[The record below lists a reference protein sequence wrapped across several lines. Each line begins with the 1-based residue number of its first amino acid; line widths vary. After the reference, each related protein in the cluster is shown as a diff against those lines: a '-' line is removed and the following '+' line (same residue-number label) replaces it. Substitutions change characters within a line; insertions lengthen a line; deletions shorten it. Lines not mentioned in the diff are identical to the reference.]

1 MPEPENLT
9 VLGLMS
15 GTSLDGVDLAL
26 CQFKV
31 EDQVAIYEPIKTR
44 TISYPYYLREKLE
57 DAIQIDPGD
66 LHQLDQELGSYYAG
80 LIREFLSDCK
90 VKPDLISS
98 HGHTILH
105 QPDKGITMQI
115 GDGKV
120 MATKTGITVINDFRS
135 QDVSKGGQ
143 GAPLVPVGDRDL
155 FGAYDMCLNLGGIA
169 NLSFEQSGQR
179 IACDIS
185 PCNMALN
192 TVASWINI
200 DFDDK
205 GQLASEG
212 KLNNDLLDRLNA
224 LEYYHAPPP
233 KSLGKEWFVRSFL
246 PEIRKT
252 EISIR
257 DLLHTINVHISDQ
270 VANFINGQPGNGIRT
285 LVTGGGAYNQS
296 LMKLIQNKCNSEL
309 FIPDEQLIDFKEA
322 IIFAYLGFLKYQE
335 RVNVLASCT
344 GAASDTS
351 AGMINQPN

>member
-1 MPEPENLT
+1 MPAPGNLT

-26 CQFKV
+26 CHFK
-31 EDQVAIYEPIKTR
+31 EQSCAYTYEILKTR
-44 TISYPYYLREKLE
+44 TFPYPYYLREKLE

-80 LIREFLSDCK
+80 LIREFLTDSK

-143 GAPLVPVGDRDL
+143 GAPLVPIGDRDL
-155 FGAYDMCLNLGGIA
+155 FGEHDMCLNLGGIA
-169 NLSFEQSGQR
+169 NVSYDRAGQR
-179 IACDIS
+179 IGCDIS

-200 DFDDK
+200 EFDDK

-212 KLNNDLLDRLNA
+212 KPDKDLVDRLNA
-224 LEYYHAPPP
+224 LEYYTIPPP
-233 KSLGKEWFVRSFL
+233 KSLGKEWFVRRFL
-246 PEIRKT
+246 PEIRQT

-257 DLLHTINVHISDQ
+257 DLLSTINVHISDQ
-270 VANFINGQPGNGIRT
+270 VAAFINGQPGKGSHI
-285 LVTGGGAYNQS
+285 LVTGGGTYNEN
-296 LMKLIQNKCNSEL
+296 LVGLLQNKCNAEL
-309 FIPDEQLIDFKEA
+309 LIPDEQLIDFKEA
-322 IIFAYLGFLKYQE
+322 IIFAYLGFLKHQE
-335 RVNVLASCT
+335 RDNVLASCT
-344 GAASDTS
+344 GASSDTS
-351 AGMINQPN
+351 AGIINQPN